1 MPENHET
8 PEERRERIRQKELRG
23 NPMGNLGDATNRASS
38 GGLVDLVGALGWKGT
53 GILLIILIV
62 GFFTYAIF
70 FH

>member
-1 MPENHET
+1 
-8 PEERRERIRQKELRG
+8 
-23 NPMGNLGDATNRASS
+23 MGNLGDATNRASS